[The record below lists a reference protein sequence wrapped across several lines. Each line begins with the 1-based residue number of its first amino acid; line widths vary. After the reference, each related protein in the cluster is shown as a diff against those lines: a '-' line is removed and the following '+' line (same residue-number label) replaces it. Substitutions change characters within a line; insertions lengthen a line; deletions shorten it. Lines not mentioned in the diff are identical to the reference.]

1 MAYEVRIAP
10 LARRQIKKLPQGVQ
24 RTLVQAM
31 TLLGDD
37 PRPHGVEKM
46 TGGENEYRIREGDYR
61 VVYTIR
67 DAALIVLIVRVGHRK
82 DIYR

>member
-1 MAYEVRIAP
+1 M
-10 LARRQIKKLPQGVQ
+10 Q